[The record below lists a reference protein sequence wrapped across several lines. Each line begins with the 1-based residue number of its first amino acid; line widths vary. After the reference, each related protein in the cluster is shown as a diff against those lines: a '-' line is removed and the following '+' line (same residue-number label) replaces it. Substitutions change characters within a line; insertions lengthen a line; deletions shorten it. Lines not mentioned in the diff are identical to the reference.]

1 MNNGTK
7 VALLV
12 SAVVLF
18 TGIGIA
24 ISGGDNS
31 NTSVSNT
38 SNSTTS
44 ESSTEKSFRTAIQKL
59 KSNESKPIQ
68 EINIS
73 GNKII
78 YYGDEILVQISYKVA
93 SLTSSV
99 GDYYTATYSVTND
112 EFYNKIRLSNM
123 MYTDEWKSAKIE
135 TIDSKTIDKINK
147 EFFK

>member
-7 VALLV
+7 IALIV
-12 SAVVLF
+12 FAVVLF
-18 TGIGIA
+18 TVIGIA

-38 SNSTTS
+38 SNSATS
-44 ESSTEKSFRTAIQKL
+44 ENSTEKYFRTAIQQL
-59 KSNESKPIQ
+59 KSNNSKPIE
-68 EINIS
+68 EINVS

-99 GDYYTATYSVTND
+99 GDYYTATYSITNN
-112 EFYNKIRLSNM
+112 EFYNQTRLSNM
-123 MYTDEWKSAKIE
+123 MYTNEWKSAKIE

-147 EFFK
+147 EFF